1 MKQLFNA
8 FIMCQSMFCAIP
20 CPLKIW
26 DESAR
31 DKQILFLPLIGAEIG
46 VLWFAIA
53 KLCMFLNIPHFLTA
67 FILAVYPF
75 VISGYIHLDGFMDVT
90 DAVKSCR
97 SLEKR
102 REILKDSHVGAF
114 AVMSCVLLVTG
125 QFAAFASMDFNGITA
140 LVFIPV
146 VSRLGS
152 ALALNALKKINQSQY
167 IGFVKNKKHI
177 AVLTIMFAGTMVCS
191 YIICGRYALAVVG
204 TAIGYTFALCKGY
217 KNLDGVNGD
226 VAGYALTVSE
236 FCGILVLALL

>member
-1 MKQLFNA
+1 MRQLFNA

-26 DESAR
+26 DETAR
-31 DKQILFLPLIGAEIG
+31 DKQLLFLPMIGAEIG
-46 VLWFAIA
+46 VLWFVIA

-114 AVMSCVLLVTG
+114 AVMGCVLLVTG

-146 VSRLGS
+146 ASRLGS
-152 ALALNALKKINQSQY
+152 SLALNTLKKINQSQY

-177 AVLTIMFAGTMVCS
+177 AVLTIMFAVTMVCS

-236 FCGILVLALL
+236 FCGIIVLALL